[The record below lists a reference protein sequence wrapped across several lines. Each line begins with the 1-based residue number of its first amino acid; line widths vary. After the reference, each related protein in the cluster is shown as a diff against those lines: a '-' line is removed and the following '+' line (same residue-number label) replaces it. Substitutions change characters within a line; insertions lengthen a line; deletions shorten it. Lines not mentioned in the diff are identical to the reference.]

1 MRISNLWRLAGRWA
15 GAASALVGA
24 LVIAGCGSDGTQQF
38 ADLSAANGNGTA
50 ETGAAPPGEA
60 PLYAAAVIHAGEAI
74 EVTFS
79 DLTPP
84 VNPIDMR
91 VKDDGTITLLFNE
104 VFSAVGKTTSELEK
118 EIRARYVPK
127 YYVNLTVNVRQLEQF
142 YFVGGQVKQPNRYP
156 YAGPTTVTKAIQ
168 SAGDFTDF
176 ANKKKIKLTRPDGTS
191 STINWFKAQD
201 DPRLDLPVFP
211 GDKIHVPQRIF

>member
-1 MRISNLWRLAGRWA
+1 MC
-15 GAASALVGA
+15 AASVVLLALV
-24 LVIAGCGSDGTQQF
+24 VAGCGTDNTKQF
-38 ADLSAANGNGTA
+38 ADLQTGSGST
-50 ETGAAPPGEA
+50 ETGAAAPGEV
-60 PLYAAAVIHAGEAI
+60 PPYAAAVIHAGEAI
-74 EVTFS
+74 EVSFT

-84 VNPIDMR
+84 VAPIDLR
-91 VKDDGTITLLFNE
+91 VKDDGTITLQYNE
-104 VFSAVGKTTSELEK
+104 TFSAVGKTTGELEK

-127 YYVNLTVNVRQLEQF
+127 YFVNLTVMVRQLEQF
-142 YFVGGQVKQPNRYP
+142 YFVGGQVKAPNRYP

-176 ANKKKIKLTRPDGTS
+176 ANKKKIKLTRPNGTS
-191 STINWFKAQD
+191 SIIDWFKAQE

>member
-1 MRISNLWRLAGRWA
+1 MRIRKLWRLAGLWA
-15 GAASALVGA
+15 GSVGVALCALVF
-24 LVIAGCGSDGTQQF
+24 AGCSSDSTKQF
-38 ADLSAANGNGTA
+38 ADLPTATGTT
-50 ETGAAPPGEA
+50 ETGAAAPGEA
-60 PLYAAAVIHAGEAI
+60 PTYAAAVIHGGEAI
-74 EVTFS
+74 EVAFT
-79 DLTPP
+79 DITPP
-84 VNPIDMR
+84 VAPVDMR
-91 VKDDGTITLLFNE
+91 VKEDGTITLAFNE
-104 VFSAVGKTTSELEK
+104 TFSAVGKTTGELEK

-142 YFVGGQVKQPNRYP
+142 YYVGGQVKAPNRYP

-191 STINWFKAQD
+191 STVNWFKAQD
-201 DPRLDLPVFP
+201 DPRLDLPVLP